1 MIYWINKTKSL
12 KYDKNKKFHE
22 IVKEQEKK
30 EKEELMQKINDFR
43 KSVMNSGRDI
53 RFIFEKLDL
62 DNNGT
67 LTPDEIEAAFLLL
80 GIGKLLLWDWSLDG
94 YTNKIIKYSDTNQDG
109 RIDYDEFCNFLYQ
122 TESEMESAMNKVD
135 FGESSDNLE
144 DIESEVKFEEV
155 IRRA

>member
-12 KYDKNKKFHE
+12 KYDKNKKFHQ

-43 KSVMNSGRDI
+43 ESVMNSGRDI

-80 GIGKLLLWDWSLDG
+80 GIGKLLLWD
-94 YTNKIIKYSDTNQDG
+94 
-109 RIDYDEFCNFLYQ
+109 
-122 TESEMESAMNKVD
+122 
-135 FGESSDNLE
+135 
-144 DIESEVKFEEV
+144 
-155 IRRA
+155 